1 MSLGFGSMAAG
12 VAGLL
17 SLEQG
22 FVLRLLDECIF
33 VRLNVDVAAEGVGC
47 HLTLVRAVPIP
58 SSAFSSSLGHLLPL
72 PSASWMPIWLWRAMS
87 ALFCSVWY
95 FSV

>member
-33 VRLNVDVAAEGVGC
+33 VRLVFY
-47 HLTLVRAVPIP
+47 P
-58 SSAFSSSLGHLLPL
+58 LG
-72 PSASWMPIWLWRAMS
+72 S
-87 ALFCSVWY
+87 
-95 FSV
+95 